1 MININNETKTGV
13 VVVAAALVF
22 LYIFTS
28 MGGIKKGKD
37 DYKLNVIFDYVSGLE
52 DKAPVKLAGVEI
64 GEVEKVSHTYKDDET
79 KVLVS
84 LILSGDA
91 KVRQDSKIRISTTGL
106 IGEKYIEITGGSK
119 GSPFVAKGST
129 ITGIDPFEM
138 EELIEMGKTLAA
150 RLDSAMQDL
159 QKLMNDADGVLVDN
173 KDDIRAVMVNLKDSS
188 ENLKE
193 FSDDV
198 KRHPWKLL
206 IKSKENKD
214 DGPSGS
220 RPSGQKEDVSD
231 ARREGSKTNF
241 GTR

>member
-28 MGGIKKGKD
+28 MGGGIKKGKN

-52 DKAPVKLAGVEI
+52 DKAPVKLAGVEV
-64 GEVEKVSHTYKDDET
+64 GEVEKVSHTYNDDET

-84 LILSGDA
+84 LLLKGDA

-119 GSPFVAKGST
+119 GSPFVDKGST
-129 ITGIDPFEM
+129 ITGVDPFEM
-138 EELIEMGKTLAA
+138 EELIDMGKSLAT
-150 RLDSAMQDL
+150 RLDLAMQDL
-159 QKLMNDADGVLVDN
+159 QKLMNDADGLLVDN
-173 KDDIRAVMVNLKDSS
+173 KADIRAVIVNLKDSS

-206 IKSKENKD
+206 IKSKENQDGAPSKD
-214 DGPSGS
+214 KVSKEGPSAV
-220 RPSGQKEDVSD
+220 P
-231 ARREGSKTNF
+231 AEGSKSNF
-241 GTR
+241 NTR